1 MRFPRTA
8 VPSLAAV
15 LLLTLAAATAGA
27 QERFQ
32 WPEHPKNLKVLP
44 EDTTTQQLRQTM
56 FAFTSALGVRC
67 DHCHVGGG
75 PGKHLSDMDFASD
88 DNPAKET
95 AREMMRMAHA
105 INEDYLSKV
114 KPSTPPLLH
123 VGCATC
129 HPGVARPQPLD
140 QLLGDVVAADG
151 VEAAVTRYHELR
163 EKYYGGAA
171 YDFSPEALNN
181 LGYRLLGDG
190 KVDDAIAILRLNA
203 ETFPD
208 SANAYD
214 SLAEAYLKKG
224 DRVRAEAFY
233 QRSLELDPG
242 NDNAVRQ
249 LEKLRAGGVE
259 PAMAPPGGR

>member
-1 MRFPRTA
+1 
-8 VPSLAAV
+8 
-15 LLLTLAAATAGA
+15 
-27 QERFQ
+27 
-32 WPEHPKNLKVLP
+32 
-44 EDTTTQQLRQTM
+44 
-56 FAFTSALGVRC
+56 
-67 DHCHVGGG
+67 
-75 PGKHLSDMDFASD
+75 MDFASD
-88 DNPAKET
+88 DKPAKET

-105 INEDYLSKV
+105 INADYLSKV

-129 HPGVARPQPLD
+129 HHGVARPQPLD
-140 QLLGDVVAADG
+140 QLLADVITADG
-151 VEAAVTRYHELR
+151 VEAAVARYHELR

-171 YDFSPEALNN
+171 YDFSPATLNR

-203 ETFPD
+203 DSFPD

-214 SLAEAYLKKG
+214 SLAEAYLAKG

-242 NDNAVRQ
+242 NDNAVEQ
-249 LEKLRAGGVE
+249 LQKLRGGGE
-259 PAMAPPGGR
+259 PAAAPPGRR